1 VKTSFHLFTF
11 RNIAIRIDL
20 SWLIIF
26 FLVVY
31 SLVAFY
37 YPQET
42 LYASWPLWEKL
53 LVALVTSLIFFLSVL
68 VHEMAHSIVAQ
79 SRGIAVPSIT
89 LFIFG
94 GAAAIAEEPKKAM
107 DEFLMASVGPITS
120 LIIGGLFWLIYYF
133 FGDLWTPL
141 NAVCYWIAMVNIL
154 LAVFNLLPGFPL
166 DGGRVLRSIVWGAT
180 KNLVKSTRVATYIGR
195 GFGYLLIAF
204 GVLLVFGGNWFNG
217 VWMVFIGWFLE
228 NAASQ
233 SYRELALTLSLKGH
247 KVSELMR
254 KECPVVSP
262 KLTVKELVEEQILP
276 KGARCFPVI
285 EGGKLLGIVT
295 LQEVKHIAKEDWGK
309 NTISDIMVPAEEVQ
323 SVKPSDSLA
332 LVMQKMLRANVNQ
345 LAVKEGD
352 EFLGVVS
359 RDGVLEFLGL
369 LMELKK

>member
-1 VKTSFHLFTF
+1 MKTSFHLFTF
-11 RNIAIRIDL
+11 RGIAIRLDL

-42 LYASWPLWEKL
+42 AFAGWPLWERL
-53 LVALVTSLIFFLSVL
+53 LVAIFTSLIFFLSVL

-94 GAAAIAEEPKKAM
+94 GAAAIAEEPKRAI
-107 DEFLMASVGPITS
+107 DEFLMASAGPITS
-120 LIIGGLFWLIYYF
+120 LVIGGLFWLIYHF
-133 FGDLWTPL
+133 FGDVWAPL
-141 NAVCYWIAMVNIL
+141 AAVSYWIAMVNIL

-166 DGGRVLRSIVWGAT
+166 DGGRVFRSIIWGAT
-180 KNLVKSTRVATYIGR
+180 RNLVKSTRIATYVGR

-204 GVLLVFGGNWFNG
+204 GILLIFGGNWFNG
-217 VWMVFIGWFLE
+217 IWMVFIGWFLE
-228 NAASQ
+228 NAATQ

-247 KVSELMR
+247 KVSELVK
-254 KECPVVSP
+254 KECAVVSP

-276 KGARCFPVI
+276 KGVRCFPVL
-285 EGGKLLGIVT
+285 EGGRMLGIVT

-309 NTISDIMVPAEEVQ
+309 NLVSDIMVPAEEVQ
-323 SVKPSDSLA
+323 SVKPNDSLA

-345 LAVKEGD
+345 LAVREGD
-352 EFLGVVS
+352 KFLGVVS